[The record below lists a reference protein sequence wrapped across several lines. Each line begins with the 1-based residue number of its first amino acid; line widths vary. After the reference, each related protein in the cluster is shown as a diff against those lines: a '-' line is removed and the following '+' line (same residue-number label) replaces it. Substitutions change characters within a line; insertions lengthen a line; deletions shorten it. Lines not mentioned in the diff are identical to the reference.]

1 MTPGLSWQT
10 LTKCFFGEID
20 VLSNRVGKMIH
31 LGFPKMHSAPRCLF
45 FFTGRKPQRSWRRQQ
60 KLKDGELNF
69 ESWER
74 RTRGRRKAPDH
85 ETRDSG
91 DRTARSHVS
100 RQVWGK
106 AISGHSRGGSLVCT
120 SFIVSEERSLV
131 RPRRQMLLEISRY
144 SLTGQRFQTYEA
156 SKPTSFLHT
165 ALIRRKRVLVSPQ
178 NLLSLFSLWK
188 ILNGGGGDMDFIVEC
203 RKHTRCSPK
212 GYWFLQEDKIRKLY
226 KVSCNIL
233 SYKDYRDKSV
243 WP

>member
-1 MTPGLSWQT
+1 MNSNSCELVKTRVPLVKYTCSFFIEMTHGLSWQT
-10 LTKCFFGEID
+10 KWFFREID

-120 SFIVSEERSLV
+120 SFIVSEERSPV

-144 SLTGQRFQTYEA
+144 SLTGQRFQAYEA

-165 ALIRRKRVLVSPQ
+165 ALIRRKRVLVSRKMYD
-178 NLLSLFSLWK
+178 LCSLCGRYWTVVGRYGFYCRMSK
-188 ILNGGGGDMDFIVEC
+188 AHKMFTEGILIFTGG
-203 RKHTRCSPK
+203 
-212 GYWFLQEDKIRKLY
+212 
-226 KVSCNIL
+226 
-233 SYKDYRDKSV
+233 
-243 WP
+243 

>member
-1 MTPGLSWQT
+1 
-10 LTKCFFGEID
+10 
-20 VLSNRVGKMIH
+20 MIH

-60 KLKDGELNF
+60 KLEDGELNF

-131 RPRRQMLLEISRY
+131 RPWRQMLLEIGRY

-188 ILNGGGGDMDFIVEC
+188 ILNGGGEIWILLSNVESTQDVHRRDIDFYRRI
-203 RKHTRCSPK
+203 KYANYTRCRVIFYP
-212 GYWFLQEDKIRKLY
+212 IRTIETRAFDRKMLLI
-226 KVSCNIL
+226 NI
-233 SYKDYRDKSV
+233 
-243 WP
+243 